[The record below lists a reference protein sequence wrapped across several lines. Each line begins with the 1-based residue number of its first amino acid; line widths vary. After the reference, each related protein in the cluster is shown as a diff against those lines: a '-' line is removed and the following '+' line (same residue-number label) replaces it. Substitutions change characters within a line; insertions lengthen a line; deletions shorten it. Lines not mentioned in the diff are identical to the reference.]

1 MEDHLYCNDL
11 DLLLECKRKKLADME
26 EAKWNALNR
35 KMIAYVKKDVSS
47 KTINHISLEY
57 DYYKVWKILEE
68 TFAKESAQNK
78 AFAIRDLMNLK

>member
-1 MEDHLYCNDL
+1 ML
-11 DLLLECKRKKLADME
+11 
-26 EAKWNALNR
+26 
-35 KMIAYVKKDVSS
+35 KKDVFS
-47 KTINHISLEY
+47 KTINHIFLEH

>member
-1 MEDHLYCNDL
+1 
-11 DLLLECKRKKLADME
+11 
-26 EAKWNALNR
+26 
-35 KMIAYVKKDVSS
+35 MIANVKKDVSS
-47 KTINHISLEY
+47 KTINHISLEH

>member
-35 KMIAYVKKDVSS
+35 KMIANVKNDVSS
-47 KTINHISLEY
+47 KTINHISLEH
-57 DYYKVWKILEE
+57 DC
-68 TFAKESAQNK
+68 
-78 AFAIRDLMNLK
+78 

>member
-1 MEDHLYCNDL
+1 MHLIEKW
-11 DLLLECKRKKLADME
+11 LLML
-26 EAKWNALNR
+26 
-35 KMIAYVKKDVSS
+35 KKDVFS
-47 KTINHISLEY
+47 KTINHIFLEH